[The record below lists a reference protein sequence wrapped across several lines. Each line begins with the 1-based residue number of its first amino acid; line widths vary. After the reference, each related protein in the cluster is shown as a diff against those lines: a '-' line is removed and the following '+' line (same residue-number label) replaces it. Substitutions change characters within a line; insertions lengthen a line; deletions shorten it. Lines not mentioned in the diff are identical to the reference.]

1 MNLFEIFRDIKADA
15 DINKRRIEEDRANLD
30 PVYSLSRHY
39 RRSADGWFPMFVPHI
54 LGFIV
59 GLALTKFMGLDG
71 ASFLVIGGICAFIA
85 GTYKSIAF
93 DKISFVPAVV
103 RNIILMVL
111 LTTAVAVIQLIHS
124 TDE

>member
-15 DINKRRIEEDRANLD
+15 DINRQRIEESRANLD

-39 RRSADGWFPMFVPHI
+39 RRRADGWFPMVVPHI

-59 GLALTKFMGLDG
+59 GLALTKLIGLEG
-71 ASFLVIGGICAFIA
+71 VSFFVIGGLCAFIA

-93 DKISFVPAVV
+93 DKISFAPAVV
-103 RNIILMVL
+103 RNIILMFL
-111 LTTAVAVIQLIHS
+111 LVGAFAVIHLIES
-124 TDE
+124 TSE